1 MIELFNKLKEEGL
14 SLEEAFGKVCDAY
27 PQETVGAINESLKLS
42 NYKK

>member
-27 PQETVGAINESLKLS
+27 TQETVGAINESLKLS